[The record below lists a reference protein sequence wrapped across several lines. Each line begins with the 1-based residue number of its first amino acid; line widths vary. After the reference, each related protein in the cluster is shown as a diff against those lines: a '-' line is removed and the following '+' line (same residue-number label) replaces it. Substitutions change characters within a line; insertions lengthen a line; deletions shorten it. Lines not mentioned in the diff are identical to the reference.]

1 MTSPAPA
8 RASAPLSPLANFF
21 IRNRSR
27 DEVTIGLLTA
37 DQKRFGG
44 AYKVVLPLSPGSPPI
59 EAGQTLALRPGRIET
74 ERWSNGREA
83 KVFVANG
90 ADVVPFVP
98 RVSPKIAGIDSA
110 TCRNLADKL
119 GANYA
124 AKIAASP
131 GALAAFRYSTAK
143 REIIVAACKAEAKAG
158 RKVKGDACAIVNML
172 RQCGVS
178 ARALGRSRRGRQQ
191 N

>member
-1 MTSPAPA
+1 MTAVSLPT
-8 RASAPLSPLANFF
+8 LANFF
-21 IRNRSR
+21 VRKR
-27 DEVTIGLLTA
+27 DRDQLTIGLPTA
-37 DQKRFGG
+37 EQRRFGG
-44 AYKVVLPLSPGSPPI
+44 AHRVVISLAPDAATI
-59 EAGQTLALRPGRIET
+59 EVGLTLTLRPGRIET